1 MILVYNLKPQC
12 HTGHVTLNDIVTN
25 HVTEFDDVTLQNDEY
40 NFWLYEHPIYPNI
53 FPIYLFLI
61 AVEINI
67 SLYSIWF

>member
-1 MILVYNLKPQC
+1 MSHWSCDTV
-12 HTGHVTLNDIVTN
+12 NDIVTN

-40 NFWLYEHPIYPNI
+40 NFWLYEHEHPIYPYI

-67 SLYSIWF
+67 GLYSIWF